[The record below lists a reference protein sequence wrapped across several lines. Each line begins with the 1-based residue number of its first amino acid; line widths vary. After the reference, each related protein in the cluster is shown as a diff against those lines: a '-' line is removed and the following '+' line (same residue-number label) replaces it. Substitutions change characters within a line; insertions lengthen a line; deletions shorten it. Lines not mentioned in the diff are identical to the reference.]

1 MLKELSEI
9 SGISG
14 DEDRIRSFIKENIYQ
29 YADELIEDNYGNLI
43 VRKGKINKIKILLAA
58 HMDEVG
64 MMITNIEKNGLLRF
78 KTIGLRSQTILAKK
92 VIVGEKRIPGVIGHK
107 PIHLTQRG
115 ETDKVPE
122 IKELFIDIG
131 ANSRE
136 EVERLIQ
143 IGDTATFDTKFRKEG
158 EIIYGKA
165 LDNRL
170 GCYILMNLI
179 KMTDI
184 PAYYAFTV
192 QEEVGLRGARI
203 VAFRVNPDIA
213 IAVDTTGSGEFP
225 EKKDLPEYPVMGRGP
240 ALTFADSTILC
251 DRKLLKIFESTAKKY
266 CIPFQYKQPMIGG
279 TDAGVIHITG
289 EGVPSAVIS
298 TPARYIHSPI
308 SIASMKDIKNGIK
321 LLSLTMEKIL
331 KGAKWS

>member
-1 MLKELSEI
+1 MLKELCEI
-9 SGISG
+9 SGVSG

-29 YADELIEDNYGNLI
+29 YVDELIEDNYGNLI
-43 VRKGKINKIKILLAA
+43 VRKGKINKTKILLAA

-92 VIVGEKRIPGVIGHK
+92 VIIGEKKIPGVIGHK

-122 IKELFIDIG
+122 VKELFIDIG

-136 EVERLIQ
+136 EVEKFIQ
-143 IGDTATFDTKFRKEG
+143 IGDMATFDTKFKKDG
-158 EIIYGKA
+158 DIIYGKA
-165 LDNRL
+165 FDNRL
-170 GCYILMNLI
+170 GCYILMDLI
-179 KMTDI
+179 KKTDI

-203 VAFRVNPDIA
+203 VAYRINPDIA
-213 IAVDTTGSGEFP
+213 IAVDTTGSGELP
-225 EKKDLPEYPVMGRGP
+225 EKKDIPQYPAIGRGP
-240 ALTFADSTILC
+240 ALTIADATILC
-251 DRKLLKIFESTAKKY
+251 DRNLLKLFETTAKKY
-266 CIPFQYKQPMIGG
+266 RIPFQYKQPMIGG
-279 TDAGVIHITG
+279 TDAGVMHITK
-289 EGVPSAVIS
+289 EGIPSAVIS

-308 SIASMKDIKNGIK
+308 SIASIKDIKNVIK
-321 LLSLTMEKIL
+321 LLSLTMNTIL